1 MNEQFNINQDLSWA
15 QETSSNGNL
24 GMVAKFKAVMKDISP
39 AIQKIKDSN
48 VEYYPCTF
56 DLFATG
62 ADTDNPTTKR
72 LTDVS
77 GIIYKNN
84 LFDKDGNQRMQ
95 VGQTYSG
102 EINQAI
108 NPDGTA
114 KDRDAWVTVSHL
126 TATGN
131 RLGKITFGVQ
141 TPQDTQQPNLNQAL
155 S

>member
-24 GMVAKFKAVMKDISP
+24 GMVAKFKAVMKDISST
-39 AIQKIKDSN
+39 IQKIKDSN

-131 RLGKITFGVQ
+131 RLGRITFGVT
-141 TPQDTQQPNLNQAL
+141 TPQVTQEPNLNQAL